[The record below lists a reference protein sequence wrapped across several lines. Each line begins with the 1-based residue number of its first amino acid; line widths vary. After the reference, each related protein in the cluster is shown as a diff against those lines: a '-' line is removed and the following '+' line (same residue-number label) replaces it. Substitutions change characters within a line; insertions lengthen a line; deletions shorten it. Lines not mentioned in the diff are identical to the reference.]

1 MARRSNSGSEV
12 LHADDWST
20 LWRCGCGYGNAGRDR
35 CLMCGAR
42 APEAAQGSSGLHA
55 EAEVLPPTR
64 PEPAPTAGRKATRT
78 VAAIIVLNLLIQAV
92 EVGIF
97 VTNHIEQAAAIRISL
112 FSGLAYYALAAVW
125 VLGRSAEL
133 GLRPRPGFATAL
145 VGAAE
150 GFVIGGATAIFLFGV
165 IRIATG
171 RPVLDPT
178 AALLTAQG
186 SIAALLMGIVLVAI
200 AAPVVEELVF
210 RGFLAEALRHRGKKS
225 AVLLSAI
232 AFSLAHL
239 RLAQFRYYVG
249 MGVILALVYWRRGLV
264 GSIAAHATFN
274 GMLMLMAAVAGH
286 GPAIDVQASGF
297 TVAIPPTYRTATGVF
312 GDDLVATGP
321 TGARVEFAHTDIPGL
336 PPVDQIAR
344 DVAQGR
350 VPFPPELRIDYSS
363 IAVLPMPAGP
373 AVSMTA
379 KVNDRDGRMVLIR
392 APGRLWIA
400 VFRSDG
406 TNRSMVEFDAMV
418 HSWRLPATASASS

>member
-1 MARRSNSGSEV
+1 MARRINSGSQV
-12 LHADDWST
+12 LHDDDWST

-35 CLMCGAR
+35 CLMCGAP
-42 APEAAQGSSGLHA
+42 APLEAQGSTGLHA
-55 EAEVLPPTR
+55 ESDVLPPKA
-64 PEPAPTAGRKATRT
+64 PEPDSSAGRKATRT
-78 VAAIIVLNLLIQAV
+78 VAAIIGLNLLIQAV

-97 VTNHIEQAAAIRISL
+97 ISNHIEQAAAIRISL
-112 FSGLAYYALAAVW
+112 FSGLAYYTLAAAW

-150 GFVIGGATAIFLFGV
+150 GFVVGGATAIFLFGV
-165 IRIATG
+165 LRIATG

-186 SIAALLMGIVLVAI
+186 SIAALILGVALI
-200 AAPVVEELVF
+200 AVAAPVVEEMIF

-274 GMLMLMAAVAGH
+274 GMLLLMAAVAAH
-286 GPAIDVQASGF
+286 GPAIDVQAAGF
-297 TVAIPPTYRTATGVF
+297 TVAIPPTYRTAAGVF

-321 TGARVEFAHTDIPGL
+321 TGARVEFTHVNIPGL
-336 PPVDQIAR
+336 PPADVMAR
-344 DVAQGR
+344 DLAQGH
-350 VPFPPELRIDYSS
+350 VPFPPELQIDYTSVVV
-363 IAVLPMPAGP
+363 IPLPAGP
-373 AVSMTA
+373 AVSVSA
-379 KVNDRDGRMVLIR
+379 KVGGLDGRMIAL
-392 APGRLWIA
+392 PTPNRLWIA

-406 TNRSMVEFDAMV
+406 SNHSLVEFDAMV
-418 HSWRLPATASASS
+418 HSWRLPLSAS